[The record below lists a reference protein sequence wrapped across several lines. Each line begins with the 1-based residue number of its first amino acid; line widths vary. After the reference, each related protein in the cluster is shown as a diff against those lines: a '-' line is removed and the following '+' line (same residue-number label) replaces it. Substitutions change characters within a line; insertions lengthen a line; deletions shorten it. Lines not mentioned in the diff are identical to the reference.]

1 MKRAQA
7 SLVTANCAGLSGT
20 DVVKRHDEAI
30 GSWRSEG
37 AMGPCPELGVVKCT
51 FTCDK
56 MSETT
61 APYMACVPKLTR
73 KHTHCTL
80 SAVWGRSELIASK
93 LFNNSQCD
101 IY

>member
-51 FTCDK
+51 LPVTK
-56 MSETT
+56 
-61 APYMACVPKLTR
+61 
-73 KHTHCTL
+73 
-80 SAVWGRSELIASK
+80 
-93 LFNNSQCD
+93 
-101 IY
+101 